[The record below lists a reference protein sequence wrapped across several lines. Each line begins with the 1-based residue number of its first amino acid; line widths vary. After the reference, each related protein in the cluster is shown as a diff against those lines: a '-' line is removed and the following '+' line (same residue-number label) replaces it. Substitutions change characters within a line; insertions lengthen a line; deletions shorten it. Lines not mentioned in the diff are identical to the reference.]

1 MRPSGDAMFGER
13 RTRCNPDPVQSAHPE
28 IRASGKSA
36 SGPIRASRAVRAAVS
51 PVLEC
56 RLEDAM
62 HGIEIVDIA
71 HAIQLAVAPVFLLSG
86 VGVLLGVLTNR
97 LARIVD
103 RARAAEARLDDA
115 QTEHERGDLADKLA
129 VLAQRARHINVAITL
144 ITITALLVSLVVALL
159 FASTFVPIN
168 LAVYVA
174 VLFVASMLTL
184 VIALLSFLLEVRI
197 SIASLRIGTLPKKS
211 PEFVARGE

>member
-1 MRPSGDAMFGER
+1 
-13 RTRCNPDPVQSAHPE
+13 
-28 IRASGKSA
+28 
-36 SGPIRASRAVRAAVS
+36 
-51 PVLEC
+51 
-56 RLEDAM
+56 M

-103 RARAAEARLDDA
+103 RARIAEARLDA
-115 QTEHERGDLADKLA
+115 AAPEHERRDLDEKLA
-129 VLAQRARHINVAITL
+129 VLARRARHINVAITL

-159 FASTFVPIN
+159 FASTFAPIN
-168 LAVYVA
+168 LATPVA

-184 VIALLSFLLEVRI
+184 VVALVSFLLEVRI
-197 SIASLRIGTLPKKS
+197 SIASLSIGELPKKS
-211 PEFVARGE
+211 PGFVARCE